1 VRLIVKN
8 IILDNQQL
16 NDLLDQVRQRAN
28 AAEEALES
36 AEERVEKYRSTIE
49 ASNHELSELREKVA
63 LTFLHE
69 FVYLFRK
76 CTRELK

>member
-1 VRLIVKN
+1 MRLIVEN

-49 ASNHELSELREKVA
+49 ASNHELSELREKVV
-63 LTFLHE
+63 LTFLQE
-69 FVYLFRK
+69 VVCYLRK